1 MILAAIALTPVAF
14 QPRLAS
20 RSARSLAPCIS
31 CCDSPP
37 TTPPRERSTEVD
49 ARGFVVPQVGDV
61 VKMPSK
67 WPGEWEV
74 AQVDFVQAV
83 GSRSTVEVDLLPLK
97 SIGDGLYRLSGRKP
111 AAVRADI
118 AKLGRLDSEYV
129 REVDGYRVDERQL
142 QPIVPRPAP
151 NEATTQLGLEEYAK
165 LKAEILIEAALV
177 GAAGAAVCYAALG
190 SDGAAAFGLGSLA
203 GCTYLALLSTEI
215 DMVGPSGEPP
225 PKALQIAASGRLLLP
240 VALMVGLT
248 AARGGGSATA
258 LSLLPRE
265 TFFAAAAGFLSYKA
279 PLLAKQVARGLQD
292 LSEAGKEKAEAAAA
306 DASSGGSEPLAPQQL
321 VLAGPSGVGKS
332 TLVAALLQA
341 REARRR
347 SLAAS
352 VSPSREV
359 EGEDYRFVSTSEFD
373 AMVERGEFIE
383 WATIGGHRYGTTVAS
398 VQALAAE
405 GKVCVLDVDAIAAR
419 SDLRPYCVWV
429 APPSFGALRERLTER
444 GTESEEE
451 ISRRVLRAREEI
463 EFSLTTRCFD
473 KVIVNDD
480 FDAASRELREAVLEA
495 LAPSA

>member
-1 MILAAIALTPVAF
+1 
-14 QPRLAS
+14 
-20 RSARSLAPCIS
+20 
-31 CCDSPP
+31 
-37 TTPPRERSTEVD
+37 
-49 ARGFVVPQVGDV
+49 VPQVGDV

-292 LSEAGKEKAEAAAA
+292 LSEYRPAEDDSASLAGGGSLGFAVRALQRAGKEKAEAAAA
-306 DASSGGSEPLAPQQL
+306 DASSGGSQPLAPQQL

-341 REARRR
+341 EPGRFGF
-347 SLAAS
+347 S
-352 VSPSREV
+352 VSSTTRDPREGEV

-405 GKVCVLDVDAIAAR
+405 GKVCVLDVDVQGVEAIVAR